1 MRIVSWNVNGLK
13 SVRGYRP
20 WYALPDWAACLEL
33 LGADMAC
40 VQEVKATRRALDGE
54 RGLMAPA
61 GWTTFA
67 DLHPQR
73 GYSGTATYV
82 RSAACRPCAAEPGI
96 TGAARTPDGLA
107 LPPLAQPLACDDA
120 LWAQLDA
127 EGRATVV
134 DCGLFVLFNLYCPN
148 ETDETRRE
156 YKLTYNAALAA
167 RVEALLAAGR
177 EVIGAYRSGGGVCE
191 AGCDTKCCCC
201 CQCSLA
207 EPSRMRRPLS
217 HRC

>member
-1 MRIVSWNVNGLK
+1 
-13 SVRGYRP
+13 
-20 WYALPDWAACLEL
+20 
-33 LGADMAC
+33 
-40 VQEVKATRRALDGE
+40 
-54 RGLMAPA
+54 
-61 GWTTFA
+61 
-67 DLHPQR
+67 
-73 GYSGTATYV
+73 V

-177 EVIGAYRSGGGVCE
+177 EVIGAYSSGCGGAGLAALRGSNAVALPVHICRALERS
-191 AGCDTKCCCC
+191 
-201 CQCSLA
+201 
-207 EPSRMRRPLS
+207 PPPL
-217 HRC
+217 HWR

>member
-1 MRIVSWNVNGLK
+1 
-13 SVRGYRP
+13 
-20 WYALPDWAACLEL
+20 
-33 LGADMAC
+33 
-40 VQEVKATRRALDGE
+40 
-54 RGLMAPA
+54 MAPA